1 MAGLRILNAR
11 LFLSLLLAMSAL
23 LLPVERVTACS
34 CAMSTPEEEAARS
47 DAVFSGT
54 VVATEQVPNVGVPAG
69 SDEPTT
75 IYTFAVDGVVRGTVG
90 SQHPVLA
97 GGDGASC
104 GMSFGMDER
113 WLVFAIYDGPM
124 LTTGLC
130 NGNLPLPADEEPP
143 LPISTPV
150 ESAPEPEGLN
160 VPLPVVLSLGA
171 VALLAIVSLWVFRRA
186 ER

>member
-1 MAGLRILNAR
+1 MAHHRILGVR
-11 LFLSLLLAMSAL
+11 LLFSLMLAMSAL

-34 CAMSTPEEEAARS
+34 CAMSTPEEAAARS
-47 DAVFSGT
+47 NAVFSGT
-54 VVATEQVPNVGVPAG
+54 VVATEQIPMGPLAG

-75 IYTFAVDGVVRGTVG
+75 IYTFEVDGVARGTVG

-97 GGDGASC
+97 GGNEASC
-104 GMSFGMDER
+104 GISFGMDER
-113 WLVFAIYDGPM
+113 WLVFAVYDGAM

-130 NGNLPLPADEEPP
+130 NGNAPLGADEAPP
-143 LPISTPV
+143 LPV
-150 ESAPEPEGLN
+150 SAPADAAPQPEGLN
-160 VPLPVVLSLGA
+160 VPLPVVLGIGG